1 MAKCTYR
8 WIIEG
13 MIITM
18 RKAIVYIL
26 IFFVTTGF
34 LLADEYEFHI
44 HYRVKGRLS
53 EHYDFS
59 CKYSFEDRL
68 LRVIEV
74 KQASISGEIV
84 ETKRIELKH
93 FEERTE
99 AYQGGTLVIICR
111 YIDANNIVFIRP
123 ELQNILATRAGN
135 MVYIGMAEDVL
146 DRTFHIKL
154 GEEIQVRLLRNGK
167 PINRHP
173 SVDFDISGREES
185 TIRYIEYPIKYE
197 KIGEGVF
204 EEVGYFD
211 PEWPE
216 RFFRYVI
223 ASRAQN
229 YDIHIAE
236 LFIEYYCGVLPISGE
251 PFLWGQLI
259 MGSENKLS
267 PLYKVIE

>member
-1 MAKCTYR
+1 
-8 WIIEG
+8 
-13 MIITM
+13 MIIKM

-26 IFFVTTGF
+26 IFFVTAGF
-34 LLADEYEFHI
+34 LLADEYEFQI
-44 HYRVKGRLS
+44 HYRARGILS
-53 EHYDFS
+53 EHFNVSYR
-59 CKYSFEDRL
+59 YSFEDRL
-68 LRVIEV
+68 LRTIEC
-74 KQASISGEIV
+74 KLASVFGEIV
-84 ETKRIELKH
+84 ETKRIELKY
-93 FEERTE
+93 FKDRTE
-99 AYQGGTLVIICR
+99 AYQDGTLALTCR
-111 YIDANNIVFIRP
+111 YVDANNVVFMGP
-123 ELQNILATRAGN
+123 GLQNDKIRATKSGN

-154 GEEIQVRLLRNGK
+154 GEEIQFRFLKNRK

-173 SVDFDISGREES
+173 SVDFDISSKEES

-204 EEVGYFD
+204 EEVGYFN

-223 ASRAQN
+223 VSRAQN

-236 LFIEYYCGVLPISGE
+236 LFIEYYCGVLPKKGE
-251 PFLWGQLI
+251 PILWGHLI

-267 PLYKVIE
+267 PLYKVIN